1 MLGFRDNF
9 AYILSAKKAEGKFIP
24 YLYIKKNTIH
34 IPLLFRLDIDLLPH
48 SFVMLQYD
56 QTYLNTDTGFSSFIL
71 KDLHI
76 EYSDGT
82 FVNCIEPSLRI
93 EQRTFAV
100 TNKGNYEYK
109 QHFFNSVITKR
120 MDFKVFTIG
129 TAIKKNGE
137 VVPFKR
143 ITQYKYDG
151 KKTTFHTIFD
161 EWASV

>member
-24 YLYIKKNTIH
+24 YLYIKKFTLH
-34 IPLLFRLDIDLLPH
+34 IPMLFRLDIDVLPH

-56 QTYLNTDTGFSSFIL
+56 QTYLNTDLGFSSFIL

-82 FVNCIEPSLRI
+82 LVNFIDPSLPT
-93 EQRTFAV
+93 EQRTFVV
-100 TNKGNYEYK
+100 TNKGNHEYK
-109 QHFFNSVITKR
+109 QHVFSGVITKR
-120 MDFKVFTIG
+120 MDFKVYTIG

-137 VVPFKR
+137 VVSFKR
-143 ITQYKYDG
+143 ITQYKYNG